1 MPVKVGAPGA
11 INPPVDV
18 VLRTAKRNEEKGY
31 DSLWYPDHWMAWHP
45 ESIWTED
52 ITPIAKFQK
61 NPHVYL
67 DPVATMAAVGVVT
80 ERVQLGTCVTEPVRR
95 HPAMLANEWLTLDH
109 ITKGRVILG
118 LGSGEAE
125 NNEPYGIP
133 FEKTVSKFEEAIT
146 IIKLLWANDEPIDFD
161 GQFWTMRDAVNGMQ
175 PYTPGKPPPIWTG
188 AHGPRMCRITGR
200 LADGWLPSLL
210 TVDEYKEKL
219 GIIHESAAKAGR
231 DLSDFE
237 AGMWNYAIVDADH
250 EECHRILEA
259 PLLKAYMLVLAAE
272 QYTKRGMT
280 HPFGDDFHGLS
291 DYIPTRYGRD
301 ETLKAIDQVPF
312 ELIHEL
318 MPHGTPDELVAIARD
333 YEAAGAQH
341 IMLWNVTFLGDF
353 TKVGESFHLMDD
365 VLAGIKGTA

>member
-1 MPVKVGAPGA
+1 
-11 INPPVDV
+11 
-18 VLRTAKRNEEKGY
+18 
-31 DSLWYPDHWMAWHP
+31 
-45 ESIWTED
+45 
-52 ITPIAKFQK
+52 
-61 NPHVYL
+61 
-67 DPVATMAAVGVVT
+67 
-80 ERVQLGTCVTEPVRR
+80 
-95 HPAMLANEWLTLDH
+95 
-109 ITKGRVILG
+109 
-118 LGSGEAE
+118 
-125 NNEPYGIP
+125 
-133 FEKTVSKFEEAIT
+133 
-146 IIKLLWANDEPIDFD
+146 
-161 GQFWTMRDAVNGMQ
+161 MRDAVNGMQ

-219 GIIHESAAKAGR
+219 GIIRESAAKAGR

-237 AGMWNYAIVDADH
+237 AGMWNYAIVDNDH

-259 PLLKAYMLVLAAE
+259 TLLKAYMLVLAAE
-272 QYTKRGMT
+272 AYTKRGMT

-318 MPHGTPDELVAIARD
+318 MPHGTPDELIAIARD

-353 TKVGESFHLMDD
+353 SKVGESFHLMDD
-365 VLAGIKGTA
+365 VLKGIKGTG